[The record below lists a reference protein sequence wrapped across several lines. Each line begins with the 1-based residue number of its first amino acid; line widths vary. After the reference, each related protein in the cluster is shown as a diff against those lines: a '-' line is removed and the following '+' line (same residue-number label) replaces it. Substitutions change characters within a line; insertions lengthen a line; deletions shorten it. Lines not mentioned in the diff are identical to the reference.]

1 MSDQTMQRSSTMAPA
16 LPRALARY
24 APFWISLAVGIA
36 LWEIVGR
43 YSNPAFLVPFSET
56 LASLWSLAAT
66 GQLGLQLLDSG
77 LLFVTGFGLAVL
89 IGIPLGLLLA
99 RVWSLR
105 VALEP
110 YIMILYA

>member
-1 MSDQTMQRSSTMAPA
+1 MTDQAVQQRSPTFFPQIG
-16 LPRALARY
+16 RY
-24 APFWISLAVGIA
+24 LPFWLSLAVGIA

-56 LASLWSLAAT
+56 LASLWSLAVT

-77 LLFVTGFGLAVL
+77 LLFVTGFGLAVA

-99 RVWSLR
+99 RVWALR
-105 VALEP
+105 IALEP
-110 YIMILYA
+110 YIM